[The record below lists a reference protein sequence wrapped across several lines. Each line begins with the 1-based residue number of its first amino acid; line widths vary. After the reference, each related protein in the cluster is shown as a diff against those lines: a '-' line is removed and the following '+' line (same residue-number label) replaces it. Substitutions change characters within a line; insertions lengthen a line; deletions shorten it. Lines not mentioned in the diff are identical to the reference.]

1 MDKDNI
7 KRIMGSYLKGNL
19 IRGKCLEKAE

>member
-7 KRIMGSYLKGNL
+7 KRIMGRYLKGNL